1 MNEKTIT
8 LRNDRAK
15 QILEKA
21 AKDLILTDMVVR
33 NPLKDDGSTIE
44 MGKLLDKLN
53 VVIRK
58 NALLY
63 DPYTA
68 ILHGLISYLIERV
81 ETITIPKIE
90 AAESLYL
97 LTIEELG
104 TEVESMKDDSDRAL
118 QAEQS
123 ARLYERKMND
133 VFAEFAKVKRV
144 IDESYTRCRDLVVPD
159 VEKK

>member
-1 MNEKTIT
+1 VNEKTIT